1 VYRDLR
7 LIGGGVGVGL
17 LSVVAVVVVR
27 QVEEEDV
34 LADAVVAAAEALVA
48 VEAEPEAAALFH
60 LGLRQAFHLAA
71 VDGGRCGRGGRW
83 PRRGQGLARRWSG

>member
-34 LADAVVAAAEALVA
+34 LADAVVTTTEALVA
-48 VEAEPEAAALFH
+48 VE
-60 LGLRQAFHLAA
+60 
-71 VDGGRCGRGGRW
+71 
-83 PRRGQGLARRWSG
+83 